1 MKKILAILLL
11 FCCGILSAQTYRIG
25 DLYTAP
31 DGSRGV
37 VYYIH
42 PDGSG
47 GWVVALTDASM
58 GCTWGDTTDV
68 PGLTNHTSAYF
79 QNLLNDTAGFAN
91 TQTLRSYQNNDTS
104 YAAGKVDFE
113 HGWILPS
120 PEQLRMLYGRMPF
133 IITPLTNLGTNLAYS
148 QYWCSSENSGSDAWC
163 VEFGANSMSGS
174 FIKVSKTTSCCVR
187 AVRSFIMASV
197 VHDTALT
204 YQWNTGSTQPYIN
217 VSPGHTAS
225 YTVTATTNYGC
236 SATAEQTVIVGTGS
250 VQTIYDTVCQGT
262 AYEANG
268 FTLTELET
276 DTMGTLTRS
285 RMLNNVACSSTLNL
299 NLTVYP
305 RNTIHLYQTACEQY
319 EWNGVTYY
327 ESGDYLQYFN
337 NRYGC
342 DSVVVLHLTLYQGTH
357 NTVYVTACNS
367 YQWHGATYT
376 FSGIYTYDYSN
387 ANGCASTDTLCLTMN
402 YGPIGYD
409 TLILVENQLPY
420 YFAVADTVI
429 ENGAPTFSEFSYH
442 WDNGQL
448 CDSTIM
454 QTVII
459 HYNTSQTIDT
469 TVCLSS
475 LPYSWHNH
483 QFIQAGSFSDTA
495 LNVDGSNHLITL
507 QLNVSNP
514 AVTEMGTSQ
523 ITCFDGSDGQV
534 QVLVSGGVQPYSYH
548 WENAAGTTLATTAQL
563 SNRPAGTYTLYV
575 SDAIG
580 CTTTQTVNLTHL
592 SDSMVPGVIAND
604 QSVCAGHQPSA
615 FTGTLATG
623 GASST
628 YQWQVSTD
636 GTNWTPAPIPNNTR
650 NYTYPNALNA
660 PISLRRAWVSTACGT
675 VYSNMVTVNVLQN
688 YSDTITAS
696 VCQGYPYQGNGFNI
710 SAEATASPGTI
721 TSLVHLQTESG
732 CDSMVTLLLTVQ
744 PSTYSEEQLMICKN
758 ELPFTYNDTVFDVT
772 TPQFSTVNFQ
782 FTTAGGCDSVVVLH
796 LTVNPMYEQDLND
809 MICEGESYNQNGF
822 VVSSA
827 QTQGLTELDLT
838 QQLQSYVGCDSVVN
852 LHLTI
857 VDDAISIVSLTDD
870 FCEEYVAELSVE
882 SHLQNYM
889 WSTGE
894 TSQTITVTRPGV
906 YTVTAS
912 EGQCS
917 VSVSYQ
923 IEACE
928 LNVYLP
934 NAITPGL
941 GDGINDY
948 FCIHDQYKPM
958 IEDFEIRIYSRWGEL
973 VYYSKDKDF
982 KWNGEI
988 KGRII
993 RQVIYTYMI
1002 TFTDS
1007 RGIPYQLTGSI
1018 TVL

>member
-1 MKKILAILLL
+1 MRKSILLL
-11 FCCGILSAQTYRIG
+11 LLLSCCTVVFAQTYRVG
-25 DLYTAP
+25 DVYTAP
-31 DGSRGV
+31 DGSRGI
-37 VYYIH
+37 VYYLH

-47 GWVVALTDASM
+47 GWVVALTDV
-58 GCTWGDTTDV
+58 GRCWWGPALNPDV
-68 PGLTNHTSAYF
+68 PGLPN
-79 QNLLNDTAGFAN
+79 QNPIYLQQLLYDTAGYAN
-91 TQTLRSYQNNDTS
+91 TLALRNFQNNDPT
-104 YAAGKVDFE
+104 YAAGQVDFA
-113 HGWILPS
+113 HGWVLPS
-120 PEQLRMLYGRMPF
+120 PAQLSMLHGQRAF
-133 IITPLTNLGTNLAYS
+133 I
-148 QYWCSSENSGSDAWC
+148 SSAIVAAG
-163 VEFGANSMSGS
+163 GANLVNDWYWSSAERDASNAWRLNFGTMYDSGS
-174 FIKVSKTTSCCVR
+174 FESSPKTAAWYVR
-187 AVRSFIMASV
+187 AVRNF
-197 VHDTALT
+197 T
-204 YQWNTGSTQPYIN
+204 YQKEPDMCFHWSTGDT
-217 VSPGHTAS
+217 TAS
-225 YTVTATTNYGC
+225 ITVAPTETTNYTVTVSIAGGHNDAEEYSIVVNSPVT
-236 SATAEQTVIVGTGS
+236 SASMV
-250 VQTIYDTVCQGT
+250 
-262 AYEANG
+262 
-268 FTLTELET
+268 
-276 DTMGTLTRS
+276 
-285 RMLNNVACSSTLNL
+285 
-299 NLTVYP
+299 
-305 RNTIHLYQTACEQY
+305 TACESY
-319 EWNGVTYY
+319 TWHDSTYTEDGTYLYSHSNDGVCGVDT
-327 ESGDYLQYFN
+327 
-337 NRYGC
+337 
-342 DSVVVLHLTLYQGTH
+342 LHLTINH
-357 NTVYVTACNS
+357 
-367 YQWHGATYT
+367 ATNIT
-376 FSGIYTYDYSN
+376 I
-387 ANGCASTDTLCLTMN
+387 
-402 YGPIGYD
+402 
-409 TLILVENQLPY
+409 
-420 YFAVADTVI
+420 DTVI
-429 ENGAPTFSEFSYH
+429 CVA
-442 WDNGQL
+442 
-448 CDSTIM
+448 
-454 QTVII
+454 
-459 HYNTSQTIDT
+459 
-469 TVCLSS
+469 S
-475 LPYSWHNH
+475 LPYTWHNYVYM
-483 QFIQAGSFSDTA
+483 QADSYNDTV
-495 LNVDGSNHLITL
+495 LNADGCDHVITY
-507 QLNVSNP
+507 QLHVSAP
-514 AVTEMGTSQ
+514 AVTIQNVTNINCYGASTGGVSV
-523 ITCFDGSDGQV
+523 FVSD
-534 QVLVSGGVQPYSYH
+534 GVQPYSCH
-548 WENAAGTTLATTAQL
+548 WENAAGTTVSSVAQL
-563 SNRPAGTYTLYV
+563 SNQPAGVYYLYV
-575 SDAIG
+575 ADALG
-580 CTTTQTVNLTHL
+580 CQILDSVTLTHL
-592 SDSMVPGVIAND
+592 NDSMVPGVIANN

-636 GTNWTPAPIPNNTR
+636 STNWIPAPTPNNTP
-650 NYTYPNALNA
+650 NYTYPNAVNA
-660 PISLRRAWVSTACGT
+660 PISLRRAWISTACGT
-675 VYSNMVTVNVLQN
+675 VNSNMVTVNVLQN
-688 YSDTITAS
+688 YSDTIIAS
-696 VCQGYPYQGNGFNI
+696 VCQGYHYQGNGFNI

-744 PSTYSEEQLMICKN
+744 PSTYSEEQLMICRN
-758 ELPFTYNDTVFDVT
+758 ELPYTYNDTVFDVT

-958 IEDFEIRIYSRWGEL
+958 IEDFEILIYSRWGEL
-973 VYYSKDKDF
+973 VYFSKDKDF

-988 KGRII
+988 NGKIN

-1002 TFTDS
+1002 NFTDL
-1007 RGIPYQLTGSI
+1007 RGVPYQLTGSI

>member
-1 MKKILAILLL
+1 MKRIILLL
-11 FCCGILSAQTYRIG
+11 LLLSCCTVVFAQTYRVG
-25 DLYTAP
+25 DVYTAP
-31 DGSRGV
+31 DGSRGI
-37 VYYIH
+37 VYYLH

-47 GWVVALTDASM
+47 GWVVALTDV
-58 GCTWGDTTDV
+58 GRCWWGPALNPDV
-68 PGLTNHTSAYF
+68 PGLPN
-79 QNLLNDTAGFAN
+79 QNPIYLQQLLYDTAGYAN
-91 TQTLRSYQNNDTS
+91 TLALRNFQNNDPT
-104 YAAGKVDFE
+104 YAAGQVDFA
-113 HGWILPS
+113 HGWVLPS
-120 PEQLRMLYGRMPF
+120 PAQLSMLHGQRAF
-133 IITPLTNLGTNLAYS
+133 ISSAIVAAGGTNLVNDW
-148 QYWCSSENSGSDAWC
+148 YWSSAEKDASNAWRLN
-163 VEFGANSMSGS
+163 FGTMYGSGS
-174 FIKVSKTTSCCVR
+174 FESYPKTAAWYVR
-187 AVRSFIMASV
+187 AVRNF
-197 VHDTALT
+197 T
-204 YQWNTGSTQPYIN
+204 YQKEPDMSFHWSTGDT
-217 VSPGHTAS
+217 TAS
-225 YTVTATTNYGC
+225 ITVAPSETTNYTVAVSIAGGHNDAEEYSIVVNSPVTSTSTVTACESYTWHDSTY
-236 SATAEQTVIVGTGS
+236 TEDGTYLYSHSNDG
-250 VQTIYDTVCQGT
+250 VCGVDT
-262 AYEANG
+262 
-268 FTLTELET
+268 
-276 DTMGTLTRS
+276 
-285 RMLNNVACSSTLNL
+285 
-299 NLTVYP
+299 
-305 RNTIHLYQTACEQY
+305 
-319 EWNGVTYY
+319 
-327 ESGDYLQYFN
+327 
-337 NRYGC
+337 
-342 DSVVVLHLTLYQGTH
+342 LHLTIYH
-357 NTVYVTACNS
+357 
-367 YQWHGATYT
+367 ATSIT
-376 FSGIYTYDYSN
+376 I
-387 ANGCASTDTLCLTMN
+387 
-402 YGPIGYD
+402 
-409 TLILVENQLPY
+409 
-420 YFAVADTVI
+420 DTVI
-429 ENGAPTFSEFSYH
+429 CVA
-442 WDNGQL
+442 
-448 CDSTIM
+448 
-454 QTVII
+454 
-459 HYNTSQTIDT
+459 
-469 TVCLSS
+469 S
-475 LPYSWHNH
+475 LPYTWHNH
-483 QFIQAGSFSDTA
+483 VFTQADSYNDTV
-495 LNVDGSNHLITL
+495 LNADGCDHVITY
-507 QLNVSNP
+507 QLHVSAP
-514 AVTEMGTSQ
+514 AVTIQNITS
-523 ITCFDGSDGQV
+523 INCYGASTGGVSVFVSD
-534 QVLVSGGVQPYSYH
+534 GVQPYSCH
-548 WENAAGTTLATTAQL
+548 WENAAGTTVSSVAQL
-563 SNRPAGTYTLYV
+563 SNQPAGVYYLYV
-575 SDAIG
+575 EDALG
-580 CTTTQTVNLTHL
+580 CQVLNSVTLTHL
-592 SDSMVPGVIAND
+592 NDSMVPGVIAND

-650 NYTYPNALNA
+650 NYTYPNAVNA
-660 PISLRRAWVSTACGT
+660 PISLRRAWISTACGT
-675 VYSNMVTVNVLQN
+675 VYSNIVTVNVLQN

-894 TSQTITVTRPGV
+894 TSQTITVTRTGV